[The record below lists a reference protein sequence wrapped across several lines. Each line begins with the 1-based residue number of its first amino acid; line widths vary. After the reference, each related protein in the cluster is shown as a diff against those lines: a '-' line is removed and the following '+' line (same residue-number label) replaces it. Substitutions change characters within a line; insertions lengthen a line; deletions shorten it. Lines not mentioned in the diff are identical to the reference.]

1 MTHHEFTASD
11 RGVERL
17 LAAIGQA
24 AGGEDLDKPLGTF
37 GYTVHGLLSMPD
49 PVVPRYGAQCE
60 ELPRRKRL
68 SADHCTITVT
78 LAPDKCLVPF
88 QGSGHWQGQ
97 PGVELR

>member
-37 GYTVHGLLSMPD
+37 GYTAFYLCRTRWYLAMAPNVKNCQEGKGYLQTTVPSLLHWPSRVTD
-49 PVVPRYGAQCE
+49 CR
-60 ELPRRKRL
+60 
-68 SADHCTITVT
+68 VT
-78 LAPDKCLVPF
+78 LTRDGDGDLKTCC
-88 QGSGHWQGQ
+88 
-97 PGVELR
+97 R